1 MDNKEILNLEK
12 AGKIASQTVKY
23 ARNFIKRDMFLLNIA
38 EEIEDK
44 IIQLGGSPAFPI
56 NLSINE
62 VAAHSTPAYNDSAK
76 AHGLLKIDIGV
87 HINGYIADTAFS
99 LDLDNLEENKKLI
112 NAAEAALLS
121 AVELVKEKK
130 IVKVRE
136 IGAVISKTIEKYG
149 LQAVRNLSGHSIEK
163 NEIHAGI
170 TIPNYDNAQEKI
182 LEKGIYAIEPFV
194 TNGVGTVRD
203 GKPSGI
209 YALTKEGNVRDQFAR
224 EVLTYIKENYLTRPF
239 CSRWLYKKFGSRALI
254 ALKRIEESGLLHNY
268 PQLIESSG
276 KPVAQAE
283 HTIAITSKDV
293 IILTDIIDSLNI
305 YK

>member
-239 CSRWLYKKFGSRALI
+239 CSRWRYKKFGSRALI